1 MKVFR
6 VLLLL
11 AFLCPAVVQADQKT
25 KPLNFVFFLVDDLG
39 YMDVGANHPGT
50 FYETPHIDRLAAE
63 GMRFTKSIGS

>member
-39 YMDVGANHPGT
+39 GAT
-50 FYETPHIDRLAAE
+50 
-63 GMRFTKSIGS
+63 

>member
-11 AFLCPAVVQADQKT
+11 AFLCPAVAQADQKT

-39 YMDVGANHPGT
+39 WSDLKSFGSS
-50 FYETPHIDRLAAE
+50 FYDTPNCDRLAAS
-63 GMRFTKSIGS
+63 GMRVS